1 MFSNILLLIVDYFR
15 GKKLIFQ
22 SFKVVFKVL
31 FLIRTK
37 ILEWLDTNLP
47 LISNS
52 ILNTVFLAYEAVGL
66 GKGETLELNDNTS
79 CNVAL

>member
-15 GKKLIFQ
+15 EKKLIFQ

-52 ILNTVFLAYEAVGL
+52 ILNTVFLGYEAVGL
-66 GKGETLELNDNTS
+66 GKGETLELNDNMS
-79 CNVAL
+79 FNVAL